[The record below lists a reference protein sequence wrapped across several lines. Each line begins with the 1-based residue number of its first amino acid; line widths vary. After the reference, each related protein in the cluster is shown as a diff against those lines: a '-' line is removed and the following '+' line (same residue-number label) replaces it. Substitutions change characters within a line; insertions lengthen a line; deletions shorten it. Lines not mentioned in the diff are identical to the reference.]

1 MIVRSYLKW
10 FQTAQPDDRADAVS
24 VLVNV
29 YLAGELGDQDRRD
42 AQAAL
47 FMALDDP
54 APKVRR
60 AIAEA
65 LGGSEY
71 APRPIVI
78 ALSHDLPDIACI
90 VLANSPVMSDADLV
104 DAAAVASPR
113 AQEAIAARPYVSLV
127 LSAAL
132 AEVAGPSALIVLL
145 NNEGA
150 EIAVSHLARMVERH
164 GSEAALREAMLAR
177 QDLPSCIRAS
187 LALAAT
193 EQLTSHVRAMGWLAD
208 IRTDR
213 MERDCREMSAITI
226 ASEAQTPALI
236 DVVRTLRQ
244 ARFLTPQLLLRAVL
258 SGEDRFLAAA
268 LAELSGLTY
277 ERAFS
282 IVGARH
288 QSGLRALC
296 RKAGVPAALEPAF
309 EAALAALH
317 QLQSAREPVARG
329 RLSARIIEQVMVA
342 CSTHAAPELGRLLPV
357 LARYQVEAMRE
368 ESRAR
373 LDDLMSSP
381 EPLVLPDFEAEQIDL
396 VANPAASESLQIEY
410 KKAA

>member
-10 FQTAQPDDRADAVS
+10 SQTAQPDDRADAVS
-24 VLVNV
+24 VLINV
-29 YLAGELGDQDRRD
+29 YLSGELSGEDRRD

-54 APKVRR
+54 APKVRF

-71 APRPIVI
+71 APRAII
-78 ALSHDLPDIACI
+78 TALSQDLPEIACI
-90 VLANSPVMSDADLV
+90 VLANSPVLSDADLI

-132 AEVAGPSALIVLL
+132 AEVACPAALIVLL
-145 NNEGA
+145 ANDGA
-150 EIAVSHLARMVERH
+150 EIAVKNLARMVERH
-164 GSEAALREAMLAR
+164 GSDAALREAMLVR
-177 QDLPSCIRAS
+177 TDLPPSIRAA

-193 EQLTSHVRAMGWLAD
+193 QHLSGYVRSMGWLAD

-213 MERDCREMSAITI
+213 MERDCRETSAISI
-226 ASEAQTPALI
+226 AAEADTADMI
-236 DVVRTLRQ
+236 DVVRAVRSAQ
-244 ARFLTPQLLLRAVL
+244 FLTPQLLLRAVL
-258 SGEDRFLAAA
+258 SGEERFLAAA

-277 ERAFS
+277 ERAYS
-282 IVGARH
+282 IVSGRH
-288 QSGLRALC
+288 VSAMRALC
-296 RKAGVPAALEPAF
+296 RKAGVPMALEPAF

-317 QLQSAREPVARG
+317 GLRRTHEEVAAG
-329 RLSARIIEQVMVA
+329 TLSARIIEQVMVT
-342 CSTHAAPELGRLLPV
+342 CSTSNAPELSRLMPV
-357 LARYQVEAMRE
+357 LARYQLEAMRQ

-373 LDDLMSSP
+373 LDDLMNAP
-381 EPLVLPDFEAEQIDL
+381 EPMVLVEFEAEELVLPEAE
-396 VANPAASESLQIEY
+396 PLQLEY
-410 KKAA
+410 RKAA